1 MSNIQISLSLVEFM
15 EDNFY
20 IVYSPALDLSGY
32 AMTAEEA
39 RQSFTETL
47 AYFLEHALDNKTLNQ
62 DLIRLGWKITQQT
75 LVPPSLPE
83 IISHNPNFVEIFE
96 KHDLKK
102 VSIPIEMPLLAA

>member
-1 MSNIQISLSLVEFM
+1 MPQIISIFVKILPTMSNIQISLSLVEFM

-47 AYFLEHALDNKTLNQ
+47 AYFLEHALD
-62 DLIRLGWKITQQT
+62 RLLTKI
-75 LVPPSLPE
+75 
-83 IISHNPNFVEIFE
+83 
-96 KHDLKK
+96 
-102 VSIPIEMPLLAA
+102 